1 MKKNTGKAWALYP
14 VPLIVAASMVGDKP
28 DWTLVAHAGIM
39 RAHGSQRS
47 VTA

>member
-1 MKKNTGKAWALYP
+1 MKKNTGKALALYP
-14 VPLIVAASMVGDKP
+14 VPLIVAGRMVDGKP

-39 RAHGSQRS
+39 CTHGSQRS